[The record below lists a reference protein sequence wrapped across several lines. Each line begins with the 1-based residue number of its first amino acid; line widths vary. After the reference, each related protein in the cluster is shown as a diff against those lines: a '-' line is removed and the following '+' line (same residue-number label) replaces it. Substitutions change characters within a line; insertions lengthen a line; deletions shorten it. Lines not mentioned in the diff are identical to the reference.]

1 MVETK
6 FEIDNMSLY
15 KKICGSNDANIR
27 KIEKLINVAIIPRG
41 NTLIIKAEKNINEK
55 AVKFLHLMSDYLLNA
70 DVSYEFNDFDIRY
83 LSKSVLSGISLKP
96 DELSRLKITIQ
107 ETGKTI
113 IPRTYN
119 QGRYMSSVQKEPIT
133 FGIGPAGTGKTFL
146 AVVLAM
152 DYFQKG
158 LIEKVILTRPA
169 VEAGESLGYLP
180 GDLKQKINPYLRP
193 LYDALFD
200 LITYEKMT
208 KLMEREQIEI
218 APLAYMRGRTLNN
231 AFIILDEAQNTSHT
245 QMKMFLTRLG
255 TQSRMVVTGDVTQ
268 IDLASPGQSG
278 LLHAKKILHN
288 IDGIGFTYFTKDDI
302 SRHPV
307 VEKIVSA
314 YEGKVPGRK
323 KT

>member
-1 MVETK
+1 MVESK
-6 FEIDNMSLY
+6 FEIDDISIY
-15 KKICGSNDANIR
+15 RKICGSNDANIR
-27 KIEKLINVAIIPRG
+27 KIEKLIDVTIIPRG
-41 NTLIIKAEKNINEK
+41 NTLIIKADKSKSDRAIK
-55 AVKFLHLMSDYLLNA
+55 LLHLMSDYLFHA
-70 DVSYEFNDFDIRY
+70 DGAYEFNDFDIRY
-83 LSKSVLSGISLKP
+83 LSKSVLAGISMKP
-96 DELSRLKITIQ
+96 DELNRLKITIQ

-119 QGRYMSSVQKEPIT
+119 QGRYMSSVQKDPIS

-158 LIEKVILTRPA
+158 KIEKVILTRPA

-231 AFIILDEAQNTSHT
+231 AFIILDEAQNTTHT

-255 TQSRMVVTGDVTQ
+255 ANSKMVVTGDVTQ
-268 IDLASPGQSG
+268 IDLSRPGQSG
-278 LLHAKKILHN
+278 LLHAKKILSN

-314 YEGKVPGRK
+314 YESKTADRK
-323 KT
+323 KQ